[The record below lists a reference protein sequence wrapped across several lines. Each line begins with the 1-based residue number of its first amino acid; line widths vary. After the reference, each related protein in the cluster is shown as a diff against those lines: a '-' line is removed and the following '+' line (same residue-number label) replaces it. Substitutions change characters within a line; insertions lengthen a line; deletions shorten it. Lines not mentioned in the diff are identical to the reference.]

1 MSMMVF
7 WRMTETLLGGRRTL
21 ILLRAAKRFPVD
33 LQQEGFSVSQKAS
46 LNPAGAPTTSSSLL
60 SNCFRGLAEGN

>member
-1 MSMMVF
+1 MMSMMSMLE

-21 ILLRAAKRFPVD
+21 ILLRAAKRFPVE

-46 LNPAGAPTTSSSLL
+46 LNPAAATTSSSLL
-60 SNCFRGLAEGN
+60 SNCLRGIS